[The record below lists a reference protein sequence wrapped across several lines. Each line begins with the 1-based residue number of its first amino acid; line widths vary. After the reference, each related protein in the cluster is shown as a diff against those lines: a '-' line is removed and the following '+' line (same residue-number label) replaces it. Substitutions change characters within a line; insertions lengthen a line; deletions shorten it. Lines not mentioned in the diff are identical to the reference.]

1 MAACGCGAGHQ
12 GKVGEVMKDFLQS
25 LAFCIIVAVLVWA
38 YCKITP
44 DQCSAE
50 CDWAREQLEK
60 ICR

>member
-1 MAACGCGAGHQ
+1 
-12 GKVGEVMKDFLQS
+12 MKDFLQS

-38 YCKITP
+38 YCKATP

-50 CDWAREQLEK
+50 CDLAREQLEK

>member
-1 MAACGCGAGHQ
+1 
-12 GKVGEVMKDFLQS
+12 MKDFLQS

-44 DQCSAE
+44 DQSSAE